1 MKKFKTAIWVIII
14 AFVAILIFQNQEF
27 FMAGQSLAFNLL
39 FADYKTPEIKVVFL
53 CFAFFVAGLLLGTY
67 FILIYHLK
75 TKRKIKA
82 LKVGDVASSVQ
93 TATGEDE
100 PSPITP
106 SDSDVN
112 AKTVVITPEEAKIPV
127 EDKQE

>member
-1 MKKFKTAIWVIII
+1 MRKFKTAVWVIII
-14 AFVAILIFQNQEF
+14 AFVAILIFQNKEF

-82 LKVGDVASSVQ
+82 LKAGDVSPSVQ
-93 TATGEDE
+93 TATGEGE

-106 SDSDVN
+106 AASDVD

-127 EDKQE
+127 DEKQ